1 VLEDSLERLEVLTE
15 NGGTTAWRW
24 QTRVAAASAVM
35 AATRAAHL
43 SLPEHLL
50 HKGTQLICALL
61 SNEAYQA
68 RVQGTRIVPKLL
80 QAGTRMQVCMLA
92 NFDQDR
98 GSTSDHACGCAAL
111 HIICKPCTWLCT
123 AGALA

>member
-1 VLEDSLERLEVLTE
+1 MRQVIPRHAADALATVLEDSLERLEVMTE

-35 AATRAAHL
+35 AATRAVHL

-61 SNEAYQA
+61 SSEAYQA
-68 RVQGTRIVPKLL
+68 RVQGTRIVPMLL
-80 QAGTRMQVCMLA
+80 QAGTRMQVCMPASL
-92 NFDQDR
+92 N
-98 GSTSDHACGCAAL
+98 
-111 HIICKPCTWLCT
+111 
-123 AGALA
+123 